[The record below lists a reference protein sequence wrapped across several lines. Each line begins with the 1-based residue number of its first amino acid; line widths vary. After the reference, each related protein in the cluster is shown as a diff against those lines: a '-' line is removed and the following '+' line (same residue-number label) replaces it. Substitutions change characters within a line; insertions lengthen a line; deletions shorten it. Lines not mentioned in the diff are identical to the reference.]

1 MKAAY
6 TREIINPILPCK
18 MEGYNEARF
27 CFNQTA
33 QQKQVSGEGLRTAC
47 GLRDDLLLDT
57 LILQAGETMVF
68 FTLDIAIAEQQFT
81 ETAETI
87 SCVGQIGKDGMKET
101 DREILKIMLEH

>member
-81 ETAETI
+81 DAWPQG
-87 SCVGQIGKDGMKET
+87 GQRSLRLG
-101 DREILKIMLEH
+101 RVAYLRQLFA

>member
-1 MKAAY
+1 MSRAKKEPQRRVPRSSWPASFTIKGGAWMKAAY

-47 GLRDDLLLDT
+47 G
-57 LILQAGETMVF
+57 Q
-68 FTLDIAIAEQQFT
+68 
-81 ETAETI
+81 
-87 SCVGQIGKDGMKET
+87 S
-101 DREILKIMLEH
+101 DRL

>member
-33 QQKQVSGEGLRTAC
+33 HGLRSA
-47 GLRDDLLLDT
+47 
-57 LILQAGETMVF
+57 
-68 FTLDIAIAEQQFT
+68 
-81 ETAETI
+81 
-87 SCVGQIGKDGMKET
+87 
-101 DREILKIMLEH
+101 